1 MPRAERVDVA
11 NLDTGRNVEQRIRE
25 LLHVFRWQPGSAEPH
40 VNFRRRQVCRLDGF
54 QRLDVLGKAR
64 VGH

>member
-11 NLDTGRNVEQRIRE
+11 DLDTGRNVEQLIRE
-25 LLHVFRWQPGSAEPH
+25 LLHVFRWQPGCAEPH
-40 VNFRRRQVCRLDGF
+40 VNFRRREVCRLDGF
-54 QRLDVLGKAR
+54 QRLDVFGKTR